1 MKDNFNNIINIKKS
15 SIPGNKEII
24 YNNNLENIDI
34 SKQKEINLLKEEI
47 IKYKQELSNL
57 EQNLLNKDLII
68 EENNII
74 LKKIKEENENLMKE
88 NQNKE
93 KTIKE
98 LNYKIIEL
106 EQNNKLNN
114 TIQKLFDKNKAISK
128 DIEQNNNLDNN
139 VFLEKLNIEN
149 INLQN
154 KVNEFEIKN
163 SKLIFENQSLL
174 NKIELQSEEHKR
186 EKNLL
191 NFVAE
196 KKLNHYTQEIELL
209 RTKLNNELNKQK
221 NEILNS
227 NNLTN
232 DNFIKNNE
240 IYNKLNEMR
249 NKINILDDE
258 NFNLKKEIEKINYIN
273 EELQIKLKGKEEI
286 LLELQNNMNNITSE
300 INNNDKNII
309 INKNIKNEK
318 DYKNIIN
325 NLLKE
330 NEELKINNENI
341 INEINNNIGNNE
353 DANKILERN
362 EEYENVII
370 LQQKKLKE
378 YKYKISILKIKVNE
392 LHNELFNLKNNKDN
406 FNISQNEQDQNKFHS
421 PIQSILL
428 NRNNKNDVK
437 NNKKKIKNI
446 SRNYDNNVNEQNKI
460 KRKKEYIQIE
470 KFHNDSF
477 DKSPVII
484 GQNNQKIKIHV
495 ETNEENINNE
505 NDIKNSHKYE
515 EEEIKGEKNIIYTSE
530 DKDINEN
537 GKFTETQEFINKNI
551 DEDKKQL
558 QFIKEYKETL
568 NKVDEDIN
576 NLKI

>member
-1 MKDNFNNIINIKKS
+1 MKDNFNNIINIKES

-24 YNNNLENIDI
+24 FNNNLENIDI

-114 TIQKLFDKNKAISK
+114 TIQKLFDKNKEISK

-196 KKLNHYTQEIELL
+196 KKLNHYTQEIESLK
-209 RTKLNNELNKQK
+209 TKLSNELNKQK

-232 DNFIKNNE
+232 DNIIKNNE

-273 EELQIKLKGKEEI
+273 EELQIKLEGKEEI

-428 NRNNKNDVK
+428 NRNNKNDIK

-470 KFHNDSF
+470 KFHNNSF

>member
-1 MKDNFNNIINIKKS
+1 MKDNFNNIINIKES

-114 TIQKLFDKNKAISK
+114 TIQKLFDKNKEISK

-196 KKLNHYTQEIELL
+196 KKLNHFTQEIELL
-209 RTKLNNELNKQK
+209 RTKLSNELNKQK

-232 DNFIKNNE
+232 DNIIKNNE

-273 EELQIKLKGKEEI
+273 EELQIKLKGTEEI

-392 LHNELFNLKNNKDN
+392 LHNDLFNLKNNKDN

-428 NRNNKNDVK
+428 NRNNKNDIK

>member
-1 MKDNFNNIINIKKS
+1 MKDNFNNIINIKES

-24 YNNNLENIDI
+24 FNNNLENIDI

-232 DNFIKNNE
+232 DNIIKNNE

-428 NRNNKNDVK
+428 NRNNKNDIK

>member
-114 TIQKLFDKNKAISK
+114 TIQKLFDKNKEISK

-139 VFLEKLNIEN
+139 IFLEKLNIEN

-232 DNFIKNNE
+232 DNIIKNNE

>member
-232 DNFIKNNE
+232 DNIIKNNE

-353 DANKILERN
+353 DANKILGRN

-428 NRNNKNDVK
+428 NRNNKNDIK

>member
-196 KKLNHYTQEIELL
+196 KKLNHYTQEIESLK
-209 RTKLNNELNKQK
+209 TKLSNELNKQK

-232 DNFIKNNE
+232 DNIIKNNE

-428 NRNNKNDVK
+428 NRNNKNDIK

>member
-1 MKDNFNNIINIKKS
+1 MKDNFNNIINIKES

-24 YNNNLENIDI
+24 FNNNLENIDI

-114 TIQKLFDKNKAISK
+114 TIQKLFDKNKEISK

-196 KKLNHYTQEIELL
+196 KKLNHFTQEIELL
-209 RTKLNNELNKQK
+209 RTKLSNELNKQK

-232 DNFIKNNE
+232 DNIIKNNE

-273 EELQIKLKGKEEI
+273 EELQIKLEGKEEI

-428 NRNNKNDVK
+428 NRNNKNDIK

-470 KFHNDSF
+470 KFHNNSF

>member
-114 TIQKLFDKNKAISK
+114 TIQKLFDKNKEISK

-139 VFLEKLNIEN
+139 IFLEKLNIEN

-232 DNFIKNNE
+232 DNIIKNNE

-428 NRNNKNDVK
+428 NRNNKNDIK

>member
-114 TIQKLFDKNKAISK
+114 TIQKLFDKNKEISK

-232 DNFIKNNE
+232 DNIIKNNE